1 MAQGVDRPGNAIPG
15 TNNFRMWILFGLV
28 EAKDGLCVGFFFSGC
43 SWKCAFFSSYF
54 FTFRVRLSAH
64 LFGEN
69 LLDRTLFLEWY
80 LSYLETC
87 SLDMLPMAYLMLS
100 IYWDELLKT
109 RRLGRRLA
117 EALLGKAEAVGSL

>member
-1 MAQGVDRPGNAIPG
+1 MEVHFLQLI
-15 TNNFRMWILFGLV
+15 
-28 EAKDGLCVGFFFSGC
+28 CV
-43 SWKCAFFSSYF
+43 

-117 EALLGKAEAVGSL
+117 EALLGKAEAVGSLQTSG